1 MLTVLQMGRVAGIS
15 EFQVNDGWLSGKQTI
30 HQTANEWV
38 LKGNLFNFQLF
49 PPKIILEKYYNWY
62 FSHQLCQVDDQIIFV
77 LKLVIHPAREARGPE
92 VPARWERLGCFW
104 QTVPPQWE
112 GGGLF
117 HGSTKFFTETAV
129 TPERKVEKSFPR
141 SEINRH
147 AEG

>member
-15 EFQVNDGWLSGKQTI
+15 GFQENVGWLSWKQTI
-30 HQTANEWV
+30 HQTATEWV

-92 VPARWERLGCFW
+92 VPARWER
-104 QTVPPQWE
+104 
-112 GGGLF
+112 
-117 HGSTKFFTETAV
+117 
-129 TPERKVEKSFPR
+129 
-141 SEINRH
+141 
-147 AEG
+147 